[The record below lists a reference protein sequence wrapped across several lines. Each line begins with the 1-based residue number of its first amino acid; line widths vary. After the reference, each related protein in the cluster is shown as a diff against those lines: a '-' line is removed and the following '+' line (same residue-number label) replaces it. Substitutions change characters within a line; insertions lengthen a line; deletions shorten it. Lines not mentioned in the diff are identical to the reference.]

1 MEGKRGEPEGRNGM
15 HFLSYQKRGLFLLL
29 AMLLAGMLVICAR
42 LAYFMVFVTD
52 RYAERAKE
60 LHERERS
67 IKAERGLIYDRNG
80 VVIAD
85 NKPVC
90 TISVIHNQI
99 TNPEEVIEKLS
110 GILGLSE
117 ETVRKRVEKYSSI
130 ERIKA
135 NVEKETA
142 DAIRDLNL
150 DGVMVDEDYK
160 RFYPFGSLAS
170 KVLGFTGSDNQGI
183 IGLEVEYDKY
193 LQGTPGKIL
202 TMTTAHG
209 LELEN
214 TAENREE
221 PVPGNHLHTSLD
233 IVIQQFAEQAA
244 TKVYEAKGANRVS
257 IIVMNPQNGEIYA
270 MVNVPEFDL
279 NEPYTLTAPVLG
291 ESDVESL
298 TDTEKNELLN
308 AMWRNP
314 CINDT
319 YEPGSAFKIVTAT
332 AALEEGVVG
341 LSDRFYCPGYKLVED
356 RTIRC
361 HKVGGHGSED
371 FKQGIMNSCNPV
383 FMEVGARVGA
393 ERFLYYFDKLGL
405 TRRTGVDL
413 PGEANSILHKLENI
427 KAVELATMSFGQS
440 FQITPLQLMRAASA
454 AVNGGKLVTPHF
466 GIYVENAEKVTVKT
480 FHYDEEEGA
489 VSEQTSGMM
498 RELLEAVVAEGT
510 GKRAYVAGLHIGG
523 KTATSEKL
531 PRRTGRYIAS
541 FLGFAPASDPQ
552 VMVLVMIDE
561 PEGIYYGGTIA
572 APVAGEIFENILP
585 YLNIVPDYSEQELK
599 EYSLGTDVVPDF
611 TGKGIKEAKTEFA
624 AYSEGELYIIG
635 EGEKVK
641 EQFPLP
647 GEKVNKNSDLI
658 LYVE

>member
-1 MEGKRGEPEGRNGM
+1 M
-15 HFLSYQKRGLFLLL
+15 HFLSYQKRGLLLLL
-29 AMLLAGMLVICAR
+29 AFLLAGMLIICGR
-42 LAYFMVFVTD
+42 LAYFMIFVTD

-67 IKAERGLIYDRNG
+67 IKAERGMIYDRNG

-99 TNPEEVIEKLS
+99 TDPEKVIAKLS
-110 GILGLSE
+110 EILAMDE
-117 ETVRKRVEKYSSI
+117 AAVRKRVEKYSSI

-135 NVEKETA
+135 NVPKETA

-160 RFYPFGSLAS
+160 RFYPYGSLAS

-183 IGLEVEYDKY
+183 IGLEVEYDSY
-193 LQGTPGKIL
+193 LQGIPGKIL
-202 TMTTAHG
+202 TLTTAHG
-209 LELEN
+209 LEIEN
-214 TAENREE
+214 AAENREE
-221 PVPGNHLHTSLD
+221 PVGGNHLHTSLD
-233 IVIQQFAEQAA
+233 VVIQQYAEQAA
-244 TKVYEAKGANRVS
+244 EKVYEAKGANRVS
-257 IIVMNPQNGEIYA
+257 IIVMNPQNGELYA

-279 NEPYTLTAPVLG
+279 NDPYTLTEAVLG
-291 ESDVESL
+291 ENDASTLSSEK
-298 TDTEKNELLN
+298 KNELLN

-332 AALEEGVVG
+332 AALEEGVVS
-341 LSDRFYCPGYKLVED
+341 LSDQFYCPGYKLVED

-361 HKVGGHGSED
+361 HKVGGHGSET

-383 FMEVGARVGA
+383 FMEIGARVGA
-393 ERFLYYFDKLGL
+393 ERFLYYYDKLGL
-405 TRRTGVDL
+405 TSRTGVDL

-466 GIYVENAEKVTVKT
+466 GVSIENAEGVTIKT
-480 FHYDEEEGA
+480 LHYEETAGA
-489 VSEQTSGMM
+489 VSEKTSQTM

-585 YLNIVPDYSEQELK
+585 YLGFVPDYSEKELK
-599 EYSLGTDVVPDF
+599 EYALNTVAVPDF

-624 AYSEGELYIIG
+624 AYSEGELYIVG
-635 EGEKVK
+635 EGERVK

-647 GEKVNKNSDLI
+647 GENVNENSDLI

>member
-1 MEGKRGEPEGRNGM
+1 M
-15 HFLSYQKRGLFLLL
+15 HFLSYQKRGLLLLL
-29 AMLLAGMLVICAR
+29 AFLFAGMLVICGR
-42 LAYFMVFVTD
+42 LAYFMIFVTD
-52 RYAERAKE
+52 RYAERAKQ

-99 TNPEEVIEKLS
+99 TNPEEVIAKLS
-110 GILGLSE
+110 EILAME
-117 ETVRKRVEKYSSI
+117 EATVRKRVEKYSSI

-135 NVEKETA
+135 NVPKETA

-160 RFYPFGSLAS
+160 RFYPYGSLAS

-183 IGLEVEYDKY
+183 IGLEVEYDSY
-193 LQGTPGKIL
+193 LQGIPGKIL
-202 TMTTAHG
+202 TLTTAHG
-209 LELEN
+209 LEIEN
-214 TAENREE
+214 AAENREE
-221 PVPGNHLHTSLD
+221 PVGGNHLHTSLD
-233 IVIQQFAEQAA
+233 VVIQQYAEQAA
-244 TKVYEAKGANRVS
+244 EKVYEAKGANRVS
-257 IIVMNPQNGEIYA
+257 IIVMNPQDGELYA

-279 NEPYTLTAPVLG
+279 NDPYTLTAAVLG
-291 ESDVESL
+291 ENDADALSSEK
-298 TDTEKNELLN
+298 KNELLN

-332 AALEEGVVG
+332 AALEEGVVS
-341 LSDRFYCPGYKLVED
+341 LSDQFYCPGYKLVED

-361 HKVGGHGSED
+361 HKVGGHGSET

-383 FMEVGARVGA
+383 FMEIGARVGA
-393 ERFLYYFDKLGL
+393 ERFLYYYGKLGL

-466 GIYVENAEKVTVKT
+466 GVSIENAEGVTIKT
-480 FHYDEEEGA
+480 LRYEQTEGA
-489 VSEQTSGMM
+489 VSEKTSQTM

-585 YLNIVPDYSEQELK
+585 YLGFVLDYSEKELK
-599 EYSLGTDVVPDF
+599 EYALNTVAVPDF

-624 AYSEGELYIIG
+624 AYSQGELYIVG
-635 EGEKVK
+635 EGEQVK

-647 GEKVNKNSDLI
+647 GEKVNENSDLI